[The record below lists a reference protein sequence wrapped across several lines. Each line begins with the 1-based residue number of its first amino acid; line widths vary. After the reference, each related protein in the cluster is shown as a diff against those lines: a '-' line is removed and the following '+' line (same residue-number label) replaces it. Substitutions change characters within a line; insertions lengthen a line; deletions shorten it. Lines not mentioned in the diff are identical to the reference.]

1 MIRKSILIF
10 LLGAGLWACS
20 DVYTITAVDGTQS
33 VDGTFSSTAEIDSMV
48 APYKKE
54 LSATMDEVIAYAP
67 ADFIKGRPN
76 AALNNWA
83 TDALMEVEFIHQG
96 PVIRDFPPIMC
107 LLNVGGLRNPISTG
121 DVTIGDIYKL
131 MPFDNQIVWVEMPW
145 DACNDIAQY
154 LKSSGGEPISGALL
168 KGDSLIFDAV
178 QKPSKT
184 FWVITSDY
192 LMNGGD
198 HMDFFQKKIQ
208 FNYGSGM
215 LMRDAFIEAV
225 KIQDTLYF
233 DNSERIQ
240 L

>member
-1 MIRKSILIF
+1 MIRNYLLIL
-10 LLGAGLWACS
+10 LTGAGLWACS
-20 DVYTITAVDGTQS
+20 GVYTITAVDATQS
-33 VDGTFSSTAEIDSMV
+33 VDPSFSSTAEIDSMI
-48 APYKKE
+48 APYQKE
-54 LSATMDEVIAYAP
+54 LSVTMDEVIGYASE
-67 ADFIKGRPN
+67 DFTRGRPN

-83 TDALMEVEFIHQG
+83 TDALMEVEFIYRG
-96 PVIRDFPPIMC
+96 PEIRNYPPIMC
-107 LLNVGGLRNPISTG
+107 LLNVGGLRNPISKG

-131 MPFDNQIVWVEMPW
+131 MPFDNQVVWVEMPW
-145 DACNDIAQY
+145 NAQNDIAEY
-154 LKSSGGEPISGALL
+154 LIASGGEPISGAVLQ
-168 KGDSLIFDAV
+168 GDSLVFDDV
-178 QKPSKT
+178 TEPSGT

-198 HMDFFQKKIQ
+198 HMDFFQKQIR

-215 LMRDAFIEAV
+215 FMRDAFIEAV